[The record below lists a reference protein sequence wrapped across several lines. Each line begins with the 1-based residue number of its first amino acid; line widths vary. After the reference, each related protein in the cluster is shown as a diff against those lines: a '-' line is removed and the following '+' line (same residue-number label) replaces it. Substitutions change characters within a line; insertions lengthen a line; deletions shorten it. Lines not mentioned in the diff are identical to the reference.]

1 VWAIGR
7 LAQRDKRQK
16 EPSYHHTYTR
26 RHTTIE
32 FGRKEAKNECLPF
45 VQRKPGLLIIYQ
57 LFTSCIKNYSN
68 QSYSYQDIKKLYLY
82 LENVKYVLL
91 FNHFQVSK
99 LLS

>member
-45 VQRKPGLLIIYQ
+45 VQRKPG
-57 LFTSCIKNYSN
+57 
-68 QSYSYQDIKKLYLY
+68 
-82 LENVKYVLL
+82 
-91 FNHFQVSK
+91 
-99 LLS
+99 